1 VIRRT
6 AWALLVATL
15 AAGLL
20 GAVRQRRE
28 VEQVRRGVQPRFTT
42 VSGEPPRTG
51 GAVGRALATWVPAP
65 PRTPLGRAAA
75 AVLAAPLTVVGLLM
89 AAAAGR
95 RPRWSAA
102 HRCWV
107 VEGVGGP
114 SGFAL
119 RTVGAEANAIGQVVL
134 SRSTA
139 SSPALLAHE
148 AVHVRQAER
157 LGPLLFPLYLWLG
170 ARYGYRAHPL
180 EMAARLGARAATAPR
195 P

>member
-1 VIRRT
+1 VIRRL
-6 AWALLVATL
+6 AWASLLATL

-20 GAVRQRRE
+20 GVVRQRRE
-28 VEQVRRGVQPRFTT
+28 VGEVRRGVRPRFTDPA
-42 VSGEPPRTG
+42 VPVRG
-51 GAVGRALATWVPAP
+51 GGPLARRLATWVPGP
-65 PRTPLGRAAA
+65 PRTRPGRLVAAA
-75 AVLAAPLTVVGLLM
+75 WASPLTLVGLLM
-89 AAAAGR
+89 ALAAGR
-95 RPRWSAA
+95 RPVWSAA

-107 VEGVGGP
+107 VDGVRGP
-114 SGFAL
+114 SGVAL

-134 SRSTA
+134 SRSGS

-170 ARYGYRAHPL
+170 ARYGYRDHPL
-180 EMAARLGARAATAPR
+180 ERAARLGARQALSPGR

>member
-28 VEQVRRGVQPRFTT
+28 VEQVRRGLRPAFTAA
-42 VSGEPPRTG
+42 SADPPRPG
-51 GAVGRALATWVPAP
+51 GAIGRSLATWVPAP
-65 PRTPLGRAAA
+65 PRTPLGR
-75 AVLAAPLTVVGLLM
+75 LAATVWASPLTVVGLAM
-89 AAAAGR
+89 AAASGR
-95 RPRWSAA
+95 RPRWSAT
-102 HRCWV
+102 HRCWI

-114 SGFAL
+114 SGLAL

-170 ARYGYRAHPL
+170 ARYGYRAHPIEL
-180 EMAARLGARAATAPR
+180 AARLGARRAITPGR
-195 P
+195 